1 MISENNMMLLTDHSS
16 RKKRGYIN
24 GVGSL
29 ARTLFGVLDQNFA
42 DKYAEDIQKLQMNDD
57 YQVELMRNQ
66 TLIIEAENS
75 LIKSH
80 EKFINSQFQTINK
93 YINETES
100 DFSKIE
106 NRLLQLAV
114 MNELNA
120 ESLTANLLIAD
131 LKQQQEMLT
140 NALTDVLRGHLD
152 MRLFTPS
159 QLIDQ
164 LSHISSTLQKRL
176 SFPVKDLRKD
186 INNLYKLIYVKARIT
201 NYMLFELHIPL
212 ISDDEYVLY
221 RTIPVPM
228 KIGQSQL
235 TIRRSMDYI
244 ATNFVKNTYI
254 AMDELEVQQC
264 ITTDDNNILCHARHP
279 IYNLYNKAAPQ
290 GPHQLLSEDSTVS
303 LRPVALSPQSALL
316 ASTAP
321 RRHTQASLALSRQ
334 SSRHLYGI
342 DSKTL
347 PLDKACIHHFSGS
360 WSSLGGFSSHELA
373 SQFCSP
379 PSSNSSSPLQL
390 LQFPREFTAL
400 QRESRSGS
408 SDSAVSAPCL
418 HFCRANWRE
427 NGNVFHRVSQNVLCK
442 YILSQLE
449 GKAQVTC
456 SLKTFESW
464 NELKP
469 FLKSAFGEKKDS
481 THLLLDMTSC
491 RQFSNEDVTKYSL
504 RIESILTRM
513 QAESH
518 YTCKDDKEIV
528 GRIASNE
535 ELALKTFILG
545 LHNLQFL
552 QSSDV
557 GTPSL

>member
-1 MISENNMMLLTDHSS
+1 MYFDEIAKVQVIHDEWIVLVYYNLTNYWQTTEKVQRFVDHLSKQCGRLGVGYCSQVTDHLQHEIKMISENNMMLLTDHSS

-244 ATNFVKNTYI
+244 ATNFVK
-254 AMDELEVQQC
+254 
-264 ITTDDNNILCHARHP
+264 
-279 IYNLYNKAAPQ
+279 
-290 GPHQLLSEDSTVS
+290 
-303 LRPVALSPQSALL
+303 
-316 ASTAP
+316 
-321 RRHTQASLALSRQ
+321 
-334 SSRHLYGI
+334 
-342 DSKTL
+342 TL
-347 PLDKACIHHFSGS
+347 
-360 WSSLGGFSSHELA
+360 
-373 SQFCSP
+373 
-379 PSSNSSSPLQL
+379 
-390 LQFPREFTAL
+390 T
-400 QRESRSGS
+400 
-408 SDSAVSAPCL
+408 
-418 HFCRANWRE
+418 
-427 NGNVFHRVSQNVLCK
+427 
-442 YILSQLE
+442 
-449 GKAQVTC
+449 
-456 SLKTFESW
+456 
-464 NELKP
+464 
-469 FLKSAFGEKKDS
+469 
-481 THLLLDMTSC
+481 
-491 RQFSNEDVTKYSL
+491 
-504 RIESILTRM
+504 
-513 QAESH
+513 
-518 YTCKDDKEIV
+518 
-528 GRIASNE
+528 
-535 ELALKTFILG
+535 
-545 LHNLQFL
+545 
-552 QSSDV
+552 
-557 GTPSL
+557 